1 MDRDLMLL
9 EKEIDSQKEKLNRL
23 VVKGLDNEDTLKLSC
38 QLDKLIN
45 EYYKILLYGKVK
57 SS

>member
-1 MDRDLMLL
+1 MLL